1 MTSGDEFYP
10 DTFVYTLLKSC
21 VKKKLLMIVKY
32 LTCILIEQPL
42 LWEHFLYNF
51 ILISSKVYIFR

>member
-21 VKKKLLMIVKY
+21 VKKKIVYDSELLNM
-32 LTCILIEQPL
+32 
-42 LWEHFLYNF
+42 HFN
-51 ILISSKVYIFR
+51 